1 MLEIYK
7 FESMTTPCELQLYC
21 DSKEVADSC
30 AVDIMKECKRLE
42 QKYNYYSNDSYLHRI
57 NLRQSNTLDSETKSL
72 LSISKQYYKKTNGLF
87 DITIATLKDI
97 YQSNSIKQIK
107 EEKTKLLEYTG
118 CEHFSIKKNK
128 INFTNEFTKIDFG
141 GLVKE
146 YSVDRAVKI
155 IKKYKI
161 KSALV
166 NFGGDIYAHG
176 RKPNN
181 EKFNIGITNPIKK
194 EEYLFNISIENQ
206 ALTTSASYE
215 RNIKVQDEVYSHI
228 ISKDKKSD
236 ILSAT
241 VVSNSC
247 VQSGVYSTALMCNS
261 MLETKDD
268 TYIIDENLEILR

>member
-57 NLRQSNTLDSETKSL
+57 NSRQSNTLDSETKSL